1 MEAEIVVRF
10 IVDINGNVFD
20 PYVEN
25 GTGTILEEESIR
37 VIKNYAKFTL
47 GHLADGRIV
56 PVRMSMPISFK
67 LDPR

>member
-47 GHLADGRIV
+47 GHLAL
-56 PVRMSMPISFK
+56 PVTQNIDLTFRV
-67 LDPR
+67 

>member
-37 VIKNYAKFTL
+37 VIKNYAKFTP
-47 GHLADGRIV
+47 GRLADGRIV
-56 PVRMSMPISFK
+56 PVRMSMPISFN
-67 LDPR
+67 